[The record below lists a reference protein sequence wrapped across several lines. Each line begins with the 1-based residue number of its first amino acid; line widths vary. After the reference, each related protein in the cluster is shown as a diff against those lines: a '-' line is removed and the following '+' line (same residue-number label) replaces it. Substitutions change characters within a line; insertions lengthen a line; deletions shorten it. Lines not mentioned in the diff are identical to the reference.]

1 MSWGTAGTVF
11 VTLPGST
18 AQEFKCHQL
27 DLLHLPLLQEFILL
41 GDHKRAL
48 WMLSGSLPCTRM
60 LAIKLQLNPQHF

>member
-11 VTLPGST
+11 VTLSGSS

-41 GDHKRAL
+41 RDHKRAL
-48 WMLSGSLPCTRM
+48 WMLSGSSPCTDM
-60 LAIKLQLNPQHF
+60 LTLRLQLNPEHF